1 MCTVCGPWLET
12 LFIRKTKLKKSY
24 CSEFLKY
31 IYSDESECFRNIY
44 RGEGCFIRHLPLF
57 CIGSNILHEEFF
69 FFTKFAFPQI
79 EKFIQRINNKVTMSS
94 WINQYARISFYQYTP
109 WPFIINAIA
118 MHKYKTVK
126 YNKNTYSY
134 RTCASRMNRIQQF
147 IYCVWFWIRADLFWL
162 EVISV
167 CPKAY
172 HQLLSKRSA

>member
-1 MCTVCGPWLET
+1 MNQNVLEIFT
-12 LFIRKTKLKKSY
+12 GGRVVSSAICHFSVLVAIFFMKNVFFKRI
-24 CSEFLKY
+24 
-31 IYSDESECFRNIY
+31 
-44 RGEGCFIRHLPLF
+44 
-57 CIGSNILHEEFF
+57 F

-134 RTCASRMNRIQQF
+134 RTCASRINRIQQF

-167 CPKAY
+167 CPKTY